1 MHCSWSK
8 VLLSAQ
14 ALFGFAAVG
23 NAQQYAG
30 SNISSTLPLVP
41 GTELAFFNIKSPKSQ
56 NTTLINYASLNSTNN
71 GRPDPKKL
79 KRAVIVLHGLNRDP
93 QTYISQ
99 MTHTLALTSLR
110 LVALNTLTVPGVNQ
124 DTVGLIAPYFA
135 NGDDKNT
142 GYYPWVNNVSVSSA
156 IVWKGSQWASGQYNQ
171 YPSSVQTISSYAVI
185 DQIIQYFDN
194 KAMFPNL
201 NQRHAEVSTVS
212 SSTPVVYWIGNPNS
226 WGWLST
232 DRPLD
237 YSSCVPYDDW
247 RDGLNA
253 YPTQYN
259 IALVN
264 TSSGID
270 RAGVLANYR
279 KKNLAYARGLMDFGD
294 DASNCAPGTTGAN
307 RNERFFNFIARFPQP
322 AKLNTIDYTNCG
334 HDSGCMFASPAGQAR
349 LFLDNFSGNGSKA
362 YDFGYPRQQAGDD
375 PYPDPKQNST
385 VSSANAGTYN
395 GMTYQGCWTDQTPS
409 TLSVRFSSGNNN
421 SIETCTAA
429 CSAQGYKI
437 AGLENGADCWCGNT
451 IGYKAFNT
459 TDRGCTLACSGNSKE
474 ICGDANRLSLFSS
487 GPMVQAITPS
497 SPKTAGNFG
506 LVGCYSDSPANR
518 GLTGKSTSV
527 SSMTV
532 ENCASFCAGYM
543 YFGVEYGQECY
554 CANNVGCS
562 STVSLS
568 ANCNMQCASNST
580 QYCGG
585 NGFLNLYALPSAPS
599 PSSTNCSATTTS
611 SGSAASS
618 TATGL
623 SCPSSNGV
631 VYNTTMGSGFV
642 IECYTDR
649 YAGDM
654 GSTTTSSFEDCIA
667 ACDAASGCVD
677 VSYVLG
683 ACYLKSSA
691 GAPQTN
697 NNVFGARLIA
707 RNGTY
712 VSSATTTSASGSNA
726 TASAT
731 SALSTSSA
739 VASASP
745 ITCPSGDGSI
755 YTAANNKTFVIE
767 CGVDHAGGDL
777 GAPTYP
783 YDFGLCINQC
793 ASTTGCVDVS
803 FNGGPCYM
811 KGSVGAVVSN
821 AGIWGARLF
830 AGSSGIAS
838 SSSAPASAS
847 PTVTPASNSN
857 SNSSSSLSPSV
868 SSAVVSS
875 TSTPTASATPAALPS
890 GVVSLGCYV
899 DTGNPHPL
907 PTQIYGNSS
916 NTPALCASACRAAGY
931 QFAGTQYSS
940 ECWCGNTLPAT
951 NTSLSDCSMTCSG
964 DSAQK
969 CGAGYRISVAKDTT
983 WTPSFFARAS
993 YGTWS
998 LAACYV
1004 DGANGARTLP
1014 SQIGIDVASA
1024 TVAKCLDACAAA
1036 GFAVCGAEY
1045 YHECWAGANL
1055 PASALLAPGADALSA
1070 GCDYPCA
1077 GNSTE
1082 ACGGANRVLVYVNN
1096 GTAMAANSSRVG

>member
-1 MHCSWSK
+1 
-8 VLLSAQ
+8 
-14 ALFGFAAVG
+14 
-23 NAQQYAG
+23 
-30 SNISSTLPLVP
+30 
-41 GTELAFFNIKSPKSQ
+41 
-56 NTTLINYASLNSTNN
+56 
-71 GRPDPKKL
+71 
-79 KRAVIVLHGLNRDP
+79 
-93 QTYISQ
+93 
-99 MTHTLALTSLR
+99 
-110 LVALNTLTVPGVNQ
+110 
-124 DTVGLIAPYFA
+124 
-135 NGDDKNT
+135 
-142 GYYPWVNNVSVSSA
+142 
-156 IVWKGSQWASGQYNQ
+156 
-171 YPSSVQTISSYAVI
+171 
-185 DQIIQYFDN
+185 
-194 KAMFPNL
+194 
-201 NQRHAEVSTVS
+201 
-212 SSTPVVYWIGNPNS
+212 
-226 WGWLST
+226 
-232 DRPLD
+232 
-237 YSSCVPYDDW
+237 
-247 RDGLNA
+247 
-253 YPTQYN
+253 
-259 IALVN
+259 
-264 TSSGID
+264 
-270 RAGVLANYR
+270 
-279 KKNLAYARGLMDFGD
+279 
-294 DASNCAPGTTGAN
+294 
-307 RNERFFNFIARFPQP
+307 
-322 AKLNTIDYTNCG
+322 
-334 HDSGCMFASPAGQAR
+334 
-349 LFLDNFSGNGSKA
+349 
-362 YDFGYPRQQAGDD
+362 
-375 PYPDPKQNST
+375 
-385 VSSANAGTYN
+385 
-395 GMTYQGCWTDQTPS
+395 MTYQGCWTDQTPS

-623 SCPSSNGV
+623 SCPSSNG
-631 VYNTTMGSGFV
+631 
-642 IECYTDR
+642 
-649 YAGDM
+649 
-654 GSTTTSSFEDCIA
+654 
-667 ACDAASGCVD
+667 
-677 VSYVLG
+677 
-683 ACYLKSSA
+683 
-691 GAPQTN
+691 TN

-739 VASASP
+739 VA
-745 ITCPSGDGSI
+745 
-755 YTAANNKTFVIE
+755 
-767 CGVDHAGGDL
+767 
-777 GAPTYP
+777 
-783 YDFGLCINQC
+783 
-793 ASTTGCVDVS
+793 
-803 FNGGPCYM
+803 
-811 KGSVGAVVSN
+811 
-821 AGIWGARLF
+821 
-830 AGSSGIAS
+830 SGIAS

-1082 ACGGANRVLVYVNN
+1082 ACGGANRVLGYVNN